1 MENSRWCCW
10 YTVAETAVPPVVQVD
25 RSSQCYAGELFV
37 VRCADIAVDDG
48 SWMEERE
55 HKIEQLL
62 RSRKKF
68 VPKKGQQIKIIG
80 FIICAK
86 RLDFAG

>member
-1 MENSRWCCW
+1 
-10 YTVAETAVPPVVQVD
+10 
-25 RSSQCYAGELFV
+25 
-37 VRCADIAVDDG
+37 
-48 SWMEERE
+48 MEERE
-55 HKIEQLL
+55 HKTEQLL

-86 RLDFAG
+86 RLDFAGWCFWNKFASCVHTE